1 VVGGVLG
8 LALQSPSGLVLG
20 QVANVATMFGVGL
33 IAVRREVGL
42 RFSRVEARGLVSFSS
57 QVSAQSLTQ
66 YGIYT
71 FPALVIARS
80 AGAAALGFFSRANL
94 LVLLPSHLLSVGIVR
109 VLYPVFAQV
118 ADPDVRRRALSDLVS
133 IATFLLWPL
142 LGVLAGAASLAV
154 RLLFGPGWE
163 PAAELIPPL
172 CLFAAANLIYVVLYS
187 ATESVGWLRI
197 GWMLQAAWA
206 VALALGMLGAWL
218 LDADPRGYLYV
229 FAATQI
235 GVHALQVVVLSAR
248 GLLRGRLIGAHE
260 LVGAAI
266 SILVFGVVFLANARL
281 EEGSLLMRTA
291 ATAGLTVA
299 LVVVLLAALPRVEA
313 GRALARRGLW
323 PRTARH
329 VA

>member
-1 VVGGVLG
+1 MSVLLAGLWATVWHTPDASRLIVLWAPAIALSALAYIPMGLLRRDHRFGSAAGIETLAPLVGFVVGGVLV
-8 LALQSPSGLVLG
+8 LVLQSPSGLVLG
-20 QVANVATMFGVGL
+20 QVANVATMFAVGL

-42 RFSRVEARGLVSFSS
+42 SFSRVEARGLVSFSS

-118 ADPDVRRRALSDLVS
+118 TDPDARRRALSDLVS

-163 PAAELIPPL
+163 PAAES
-172 CLFAAANLIYVVLYS
+172 FRRS
-187 ATESVGWLRI
+187 ACS
-197 GWMLQAAWA
+197 
-206 VALALGMLGAWL
+206 
-218 LDADPRGYLYV
+218 
-229 FAATQI
+229 
-235 GVHALQVVVLSAR
+235 
-248 GLLRGRLIGAHE
+248 
-260 LVGAAI
+260 
-266 SILVFGVVFLANARL
+266 
-281 EEGSLLMRTA
+281 
-291 ATAGLTVA
+291 
-299 LVVVLLAALPRVEA
+299 LPRISSTSSSTAQPSRWA
-313 GRALARRGLW
+313 G
-323 PRTARH
+323 
-329 VA
+329 